1 MIEKRGSRWWYR
13 FQHQGEEI
21 RRSTGLAATSEN
33 QREAHKIA
41 AQAKLEKQAGTAPRP
56 GSSVSFETAARHFLV
71 WAKDVE
77 YRQKPSTAARLAT
90 SFASIVAHFGSVPVH
105 LVGVAAVE
113 DYKAHRLTVQMV
125 QDITVRHDLHALSVF
140 FKRYAVPRGY
150 APSNPVD
157 QVRKP
162 SDANAT
168 REHVLTA
175 EEEAAYFATA
185 KRNRALYDLGRLM
198 IQQGCRPEEILSS
211 RVEHFDARGRT
222 LLIAGGK
229 SRAARRVLPLTA
241 ESFAILA
248 ARAHGNAE
256 GWLFPSPRAN
266 RSGEHQTKLNCAHDR
281 ACRDS
286 GTAFVLYDLR
296 HTFATRYAAVD
307 PNPYTL
313 AKIMGWASIAM
324 AKRYIHVEAATVAAG
339 MKAFESAGAALRT
352 KKNRKAS

>member
-1 MIEKRGSRWWYR
+1 MIEKRGNKWWYR
-13 FQHQGEEI
+13 FQHQGKDI

-33 QREAHKIA
+33 RKPAQQIEAK
-41 AQAKLEKQAGTAPRP
+41 AKLEAQAGTAPSP
-56 GSSVSFETAARHFLV
+56 GSSVSFDTAARHFLT
-71 WAKDVE
+71 WCRDVE
-77 YRQKPSTAARLAT
+77 YRHKASTAARLAT
-90 SFASIVAHFGSVPVH
+90 SFASIVAHFGSLPVH

-150 APSNPVD
+150 APANPVD

-162 SDANAT
+162 SDANAQ

-175 EEEAAYFATA
+175 EEEAAYFAIA
-185 KRNRALYDLGRLM
+185 KRNQALYDLGRLM
-198 IQQGCRPEEILSS
+198 IQQGCRPEEILSA
-211 RVEHFDARGRT
+211 RVEHFDRKGKT

-248 ARAHGNAE
+248 TRARGKAE
-256 GWLFPSPRAN
+256 GWLFPSPRAD
-266 RSGEHQTKLNCAHDR
+266 RRGEHQTKLNCAHDR

-296 HTFATRYAAVD
+296 HTFATRYAAID

-339 MKAFESAGAALRT
+339 MKAFETAGAEFRT
-352 KKNRKAS
+352 KKTRKAS